1 MVLGRRLHLRASV
14 SLLVKW
20 KSQNFLPYEV
30 CRDGGADDEEE
41 GDEGD
46 DEESERP
53 AEVQNRPWDTYS
65 LSGWRSSDCQKVGK
79 GGAG

>member
-1 MVLGRRLHLRASV
+1 MIY
-14 SLLVKW
+14 VKGL
-20 KSQNFLPYEV
+20 KEDLINVGS
-30 CRDGGADDEEE
+30 DGGADDEEE
-41 GDEGD
+41 GDDGD
-46 DEESERP
+46 DEESEST